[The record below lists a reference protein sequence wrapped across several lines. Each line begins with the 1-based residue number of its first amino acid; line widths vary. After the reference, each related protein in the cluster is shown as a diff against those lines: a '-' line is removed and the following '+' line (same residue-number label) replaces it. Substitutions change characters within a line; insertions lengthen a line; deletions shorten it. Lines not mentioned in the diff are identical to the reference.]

1 MCLAT
6 TLNRTRL
13 NSFLSKLR
21 YPLDHDDLVHE
32 AQIQDAPPELIQALE
47 QLPLGDFDSHEEVED
62 LLKQQGY
69 DIG

>member
-6 TLNRTRL
+6 TLNRTRV
-13 NSFLSKLR
+13 NSFLGKLR

-32 AQIQDAPPELIQALE
+32 AQIQDAPPDLLQALE
-47 QLPLGDFDSHEEVED
+47 QLPLGDFNSQEEVEE

-69 DIG
+69 NID